1 MTDAYERGSIVR
13 MAENARE
20 IFELHQHRILVPDG
34 HDAYR
39 LSRNLMRFLDDL
51 SQKQRLYESLGADI
65 GKLNDRIH
73 LLRREY
79 NSAIAE
85 GKIDDVDVVAGDFYD
100 ACAELSDAV
109 SSSLERL
116 LIQAESNFG
125 AVRSLSAKERQ
136 NRYYL
141 DEADKLSVALGSL
154 ERMNLQEEL
163 DLNPLTEA
171 TLAIPYRRLVT
182 HRLAEW
188 NIELLRVT
196 GILKEYLYK
205 LRQIAPDVRRLRDFV
220 RFIHQNPG
228 YTPPE
233 VDQLRNL
240 PNWALRDH
248 GMTLTAYSDP
258 GNSDTIDDIEQ
269 IARKLPAPKVEVRAP
284 KSAGAL
290 VNGKSGRKMTVL
302 IPAHRLALQRFGH
315 AALQSSVPI
324 SSIEWKRQH
333 AADLGIP
340 DDLWIHLVINSQSID
355 RAPFTR
361 LRFEQASRRGPS
373 PISRNVIISD
383 VRVHGRT

>member
-1 MTDAYERGSIVR
+1 MRT
-13 MAENARE
+13 AENARE
-20 IFELHQHRILVPDG
+20 VFELHQHRILVPDG

-39 LSRNLMRFLDDL
+39 LSRNLTRFFDDL
-51 SQKQRLYESLGADI
+51 SQKQRLYEMLGADI

-79 NSAIAE
+79 SSAMTE
-85 GKIDDVDVVAGDFYD
+85 GRIDDIDVVAGDFYD

-125 AVRSLSAKERQ
+125 AVRSLSSKERQ

-141 DEADKLSVALGSL
+141 DEADKLSVALDSL
-154 ERMNLQEEL
+154 GRMSLQEEL
-163 DLNPLTEA
+163 DLNPMTEA

-188 NIELLRVT
+188 NTDLLRVT
-196 GILKEYLYK
+196 GILKDYLFK

-228 YTPPE
+228 YVPHE
-233 VDQLRNL
+233 VDRLRN
-240 PNWALRDH
+240 PPGWAMRDY
-248 GMTLTAYSDP
+248 GMVLTAYPDP
-258 GNSDTIDDIEQ
+258 GNPDTVDDIED
-269 IARKLPAPKVEVRAP
+269 IARKLPAPKVAVRVSKP
-284 KSAGAL
+284 AGTLAD
-290 VNGKSGRKMTVL
+290 GKSDGKLTIPV
-302 IPAHRLALQRFGH
+302 PAHRLALQQFGH
-315 AALQSSVPI
+315 AALQSPTPL
-324 SSIEWKRQH
+324 SSITWKRQH
-333 AADLGIP
+333 AAGLDIP
-340 DDLWIHLVINSQSID
+340 DDLWIHLVINARSIG

-361 LRFEQASRRGPS
+361 LQFEPVSRRSPS
-373 PISRNVIISD
+373 PISCNIMISD

>member
-1 MTDAYERGSIVR
+1 VR
-13 MAENARE
+13 TAENARE

-51 SQKQRLYESLGADI
+51 TQKQRLYESLGADI

-79 NSAIAE
+79 NSAIVE
-85 GKIDDVDVVAGDFYD
+85 GKNEDIDVVAGDFYD

-141 DEADKLSVALGSL
+141 DEADKLSSALGSL

-163 DLNPLTEA
+163 DLDPLTEG

-188 NIELLRVT
+188 STELLRVT
-196 GILKEYLYK
+196 GILKDYLFK

-228 YTPPE
+228 YVPPE
-233 VDQLRNL
+233 IDGLRNL
-240 PNWALRDH
+240 PSWAMRDH
-248 GMTLTAYSDP
+248 GMALLAHPDP
-258 GNSDTIDDIEQ
+258 GNRDTVDALEE
-269 IARKLPAPKVEVRAP
+269 IARKLPAPKVEVKVP
-284 KSAGAL
+284 KSAGTL
-290 VNGKSGRKMTVL
+290 VNGKSGGKIAVP

-315 AALQSSVPI
+315 AALQSQAPI
-324 SSIEWKRQH
+324 SSIEWKRKH
-333 AADLGIP
+333 AADLDIP
-340 DDLWIHLVINSQSID
+340 DDLWIHLVINSENIA

-361 LRFEQASRRGPS
+361 LHFEPVSRRGLS
-373 PISRNVIISD
+373 PISRNVVISD

>member
-1 MTDAYERGSIVR
+1 MRT
-13 MAENARE
+13 AENARE

-51 SQKQRLYESLGADI
+51 SQKQRLYETLGADI
-65 GKLNDRIH
+65 GKLNERIH

-79 NSAIAE
+79 NSAISE
-85 GKIDDVDVVAGDFYD
+85 GKIDDVDVVFGDFYD

-125 AVRSLSAKERQ
+125 AVRSLAAKERQ

-141 DEADKLSVALGSL
+141 DEADKLSIALGSL

-188 NIELLRVT
+188 NTELLRVT
-196 GILKEYLYK
+196 GILKEYLFK

-220 RFIHQNPG
+220 RFVHQNPG

-240 PNWALRDH
+240 PNWAMRDH
-248 GMTLTAYSDP
+248 GMTLTAYPDP
-258 GNSDTIDDIEQ
+258 GNPDTTDAIEE
-269 IARKLPAPKVEVRAP
+269 IARKLPAPKVEVKVP
-284 KSAGAL
+284 KSAGTL
-290 VNGKSGRKMTVL
+290 DKTKSGKKTPVPV
-302 IPAHRLALQRFGH
+302 PAYRLALQRFAH
-315 AALQSSVPI
+315 AALQSPAPI
-324 SSIEWKRQH
+324 SSMEWKRQH
-333 AADLGIP
+333 ASDLGIP
-340 DDLWIHLVINSQSID
+340 DDIWIHLVINSQNID

-361 LRFEQASRRGPS
+361 LRFEQVSRRGSS